1 MQQYAQILLI
11 AIPIFLGLIGIE
23 KAYGHYVKK
32 DTVPVIDAISSLY
45 SGITNIVKD
54 ILKISVTL
62 VSYEFLA
69 NKLALFSIPNTVLV
83 YIIAFIIIDFQ
94 GYWVHRWAHQINF
107 FWNKHAIHHSSEE
120 FNLACALRQS
130 ISSFV
135 NLFTFLLIPA
145 AILGVPAQVVATIL
159 PIHLFM
165 QFWYHTQHIDKMGIL
180 EKIIVTPSH
189 HRVHHAIN
197 PEYIDKNHS
206 QIFIFW
212 DKLFGTFQEEL
223 PNVPAVYG
231 ITRPAHTWNPI
242 HINFQHL
249 SLLVRDA
256 IAVKNW
262 KDKWNIWFKPTGWRP
277 SELEKTAPI
286 YKIENVYDMQK
297 YSTLLTK
304 PQFVWIVAQ
313 FFLTAF
319 FLFHF
324 LGNIGTLGIPKIY
337 IYGLFI
343 FSIVYSTTEQMN
355 VNPKAVLF
363 NGIKMLFGMGIWICY
378 GSWFHTFEL
387 MSFSGFFVISYLV
400 LSFLITWKLFPINQ
414 TNPFE
419 AIP

>member
-11 AIPIFLGLIGIE
+11 AIPIFFGLIAIE

-32 DTVPVIDAISSLY
+32 DTVPIIDAISSLY

-62 VSYEFLA
+62 ISYEFLV
-69 NKLALFSIPNTVLV
+69 NKFALFSIPNTFLV
-83 YIIAFIIIDFQ
+83 YIVAFVLIDFH
-94 GYWVHRWAHQINF
+94 GYWVHRWSHQINF

-145 AILGVPAQVVATIL
+145 AVLGVPARVVATIL

-165 QFWYHTQHIDKMGIL
+165 QFWYHTRHIDKMGFL

-206 QIFIFW
+206 QIFIIW

-223 PNVPAVYG
+223 PNVSAVYG
-231 ITRPAHTWNPI
+231 ITRPANTWNPI

-249 SLLVRDA
+249 FLLIQDA
-256 IAVKNW
+256 FRAKNW
-262 KDKWNIWFKPTGWRP
+262 SDKLRIWFKPTGWRP
-277 SELEKTAPI
+277 NDLEETAPI
-286 YKIENVYDMQK
+286 YKIDNVYDMQK
-297 YSTLLTK
+297 YSTPLTK
-304 PQFVWIVAQ
+304 QQFVWIVVQ

-319 FLFHF
+319 FLFDF
-324 LGNIGTLGIPKIY
+324 LGNIASLGIPKIY
-337 IYGLFI
+337 IYGLFLI
-343 FSIVYSTTEQMN
+343 SIVYSTTEQMN
-355 VNPKAVLF
+355 LNPKAVLF
-363 NGIKMLFGMGIWICY
+363 EGIKMLFGMGIWIYY
-378 GSWFHTFEL
+378 GSWFGL
-387 MSFSGFFVISYLV
+387 YDIYSIQGVFVALYLIS
-400 LSFLITWKLFPINQ
+400 SFLLTVLLFFPKSNRVR
-414 TNPFE
+414 PE
-419 AIP
+419 M

>member
-1 MQQYAQILLI
+1 
-11 AIPIFLGLIGIE
+11 
-23 KAYGHYVKK
+23 
-32 DTVPVIDAISSLY
+32 
-45 SGITNIVKD
+45 
-54 ILKISVTL
+54 
-62 VSYEFLA
+62 
-69 NKLALFSIPNTVLV
+69 
-83 YIIAFIIIDFQ
+83 
-94 GYWVHRWAHQINF
+94 
-107 FWNKHAIHHSSEE
+107 
-120 FNLACALRQS
+120 
-130 ISSFV
+130 
-135 NLFTFLLIPA
+135 
-145 AILGVPAQVVATIL
+145 
-159 PIHLFM
+159 
-165 QFWYHTQHIDKMGIL
+165 
-180 EKIIVTPSH
+180 
-189 HRVHHAIN
+189 VHHAIN

-206 QIFIFW
+206 QIFIIW

-223 PNVPAVYG
+223 SHVPAVYG
-231 ITRPAHTWNPI
+231 ITRPVQTWNPI

-324 LGNIGTLGIPKIY
+324 LGNIATLGIPKIY
-337 IYGLFI
+337 IYGLFL

-355 VNPKAVLF
+355 LNPKALF
-363 NGIKMLFGMGIWICY
+363 FEGIKSIFGISIWLYY

-387 MSFSGFFVISYLV
+387 MSFQGFFVISYLF
-400 LSFLITWKLFPINQ
+400 LSFLITWNLFSKNQ

>member
-1 MQQYAQILLI
+1 
-11 AIPIFLGLIGIE
+11 
-23 KAYGHYVKK
+23 
-32 DTVPVIDAISSLY
+32 
-45 SGITNIVKD
+45 
-54 ILKISVTL
+54 
-62 VSYEFLA
+62 
-69 NKLALFSIPNTVLV
+69 
-83 YIIAFIIIDFQ
+83 
-94 GYWVHRWAHQINF
+94 
-107 FWNKHAIHHSSEE
+107 
-120 FNLACALRQS
+120 LRQS

-165 QFWYHTQHIDKMGIL
+165 QFWYHTRHIDKMGIL

-206 QIFIFW
+206 QIFIIW

-223 PNVPAVYG
+223 PHVPAVYG
-231 ITRPAHTWNPI
+231 ITRPVQTWNPI

-324 LGNIGTLGIPKIY
+324 LGNIGTQGIPKIY
-337 IYGLFI
+337 IYGLFL

-355 VNPKAVLF
+355 LNPKALF
-363 NGIKMLFGMGIWICY
+363 FEGIKSIFGISIWLYY

-387 MSFSGFFVISYLV
+387 MSFQGFFVISYLF
-400 LSFLITWKLFPINQ
+400 LSFLITWNLFSKNQ

-419 AIP
+419 ATP